1 MKKIHKMANY
11 ATHKMANKCKI
22 LKITFNI
29 NNLNTPTKKTRMRRI
44 G

>member
-1 MKKIHKMANY
+1 MANF
-11 ATHKMANKCKI
+11 AINKMVNKCKI

-29 NNLNTPTKKTRMRRI
+29 NSLKTPPKKTRMRRS